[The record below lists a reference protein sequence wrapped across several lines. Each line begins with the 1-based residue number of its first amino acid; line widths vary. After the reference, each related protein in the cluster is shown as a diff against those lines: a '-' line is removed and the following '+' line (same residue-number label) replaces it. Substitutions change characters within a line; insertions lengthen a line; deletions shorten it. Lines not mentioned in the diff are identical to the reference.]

1 MNTFISIICE
11 SFEAVREELVGKPN
25 DFEVFDWINSKV
37 MKIVVFLRLKK
48 VATKF
53 VAVKAEDE
61 KLEHDRLNKE
71 RLKQVN
77 RNMHRVLRQRV
88 DTLIN
93 ACGAVNLNR
102 VYIYFAQKKRFV
114 A

>member
-1 MNTFISIICE
+1 MNTFISIICD

-25 DFEVFDWINSKV
+25 DFEVFDWIKSKV
-37 MKIVVFLRLKK
+37 IKIVVFLRPKK

-61 KLEHDRLNKE
+61 KEEHERVNKE

-93 ACGAVNLNR
+93 ACGAVN
-102 VYIYFAQKKRFV
+102 
-114 A
+114 